1 MDAFI
6 PLVIGVPAALGF
18 VVLGLEVFVLGKPS
32 PSRPVELRSHV
43 SGEEAEKHFL
53 PQRPRE
59 RPLAPAIGTRQKS
72 YVRSCQEEAEKHFLL
87 R

>member
-53 PQRPRE
+53 
-59 RPLAPAIGTRQKS
+59 
-72 YVRSCQEEAEKHFLL
+72 L